1 MKRETFVS
9 TALAAAV
16 TAPVFA
22 QTTTLVPVH
31 VSGTGAD
38 DVAPL
43 LYGQKSGLF
52 RAAGLD
58 PTFERSNSGS
68 ATVAAVVGG
77 SVDIGKSSMGS
88 IITARAKNIGDLKIH
103 AAGATFRS
111 VKGDVMLVVA
121 PDAPVHAA
129 KDLNGKIISVPSLGD
144 QNTLAVRAWSD
155 ANGGDSHS
163 ISFLELPSSAA
174 AAAVAQGRVAAAA
187 LVPPFVAH
195 AVGSGQVRVVAN
207 VFAAIAPRF
216 LETGWFTTSDYAAKH
231 RDVVLPF
238 GKIMSAASAYVNAH
252 TAETADALSAFSGV
266 PAASIVDTGIS
277 FFSTSVDP
285 RDIQP
290 LIDAMAKYGLI
301 DHRFDATDFLFK

>member
-1 MKRETFVS
+1 MRRPVLKRETFVS
-9 TALAAAV
+9 AALAAAAA
-16 TAPVFA
+16 APAFA
-22 QTTTLVPVH
+22 QTTALQPIH

-43 LYGQKSGLF
+43 LYGLKSGLF

-68 ATVAAVVGG
+68 ATIAAVVGG

-88 IITARAKNIGDLKIH
+88 IITARAKN
-103 AAGATFRS
+103 ATFRS
-111 VKGDVMLVVA
+111 VKGDVMLVVS
-121 PDAPVHAA
+121 PDSPIRVA
-129 KDLNGKIISVPSLGD
+129 KDLNGKTIAVPSLGD

-155 ANGGDSHS
+155 ANGGDSRG
-163 ISFLELPSSAA
+163 ISFLEMPSSAG
-174 AAAVAQGRVAAAA
+174 AAAVQQGRVAAAA

-195 AVGSGQVRVVAN
+195 AVGSGVVRVLAN

-238 GKIMSAASAYVNAH
+238 GKIMSTASVYVNAH
-252 TAETADALSAFSGV
+252 TAETAAALSAFSGV
-266 PAASIVDTGIS
+266 PAASIIDSGIS
-277 FFSTSVDP
+277 YFSPSVDP

-301 DHRFDATDFLFK
+301 DHRFDAADFLFK